1 MKIYELIKEKRENKG
16 LTQENV
22 AQVLNVTRQAVQNW
36 EKNKRAIPN
45 ELLAEYFNLLELN
58 AHEILSVFD
67 FLESNNLIMTSIDY
81 SSDGIIK
88 FEKNERNTILS
99 NYPTL
104 YLGVGQKLNQYS
116 GQTKQLVYVGEASSI
131 VRRTMEHLRSSDDK
145 LNAIKSD
152 SDGEKEKLYIIG
164 HTKFNKSATLELEQ
178 MFMNY
183 LLGDKKFEKIY
194 NGRNNGLSIDF
205 YGREAYRTGIF
216 PEIWERLY
224 KQKVVSSIRDI
235 RNSALFANSPFKS
248 LSRQQEQAK
257 NEIGLVIA
265 ETLVNGANNK
275 VIKIQGLAGSGKTV
289 LMSQLFYDI
298 WRNPYPV
305 LNDDLKTQHTSKTV
319 LLVRHEQQRRTYEQ
333 IAKKLNMGS
342 DVVMDVPRFIN
353 EGKMVDVLLVDE
365 AHLLWSGNYGRVNKN
380 QWKPDL
386 IALHELARTL
396 VVVYDP
402 KQVISARSKVENNVD
417 LFNLLNGLDTKTVYL
432 DDQWRIQANQ
442 ETQKWIKDLA
452 HFEKN
457 SLVTIP
463 DDEAYDIKFFDEAKA
478 FKEAIKIKNQDDGL
492 SRIVATY
499 DWQYSQKS
507 RPKDGKY
514 WTVNF
519 GTEVMPWNLE
529 LSEVQEAQK
538 KQIPWQEINESIGE
552 VGSDFTVQGIDLN
565 YVGVILGPSIIWNE
579 KSNSLDINAD
589 FSYDHLKIRKENG
602 NYNTIE
608 NKAFLKN
615 VVNILLTRGVHG
627 TYIYAVNNELRQ
639 ILQSLNK

>member
-1 MKIYELIKEKRENKG
+1 M
-16 LTQENV
+16 
-22 AQVLNVTRQAVQNW
+22 
-36 EKNKRAIPN
+36 
-45 ELLAEYFNLLELN
+45 
-58 AHEILSVFD
+58 
-67 FLESNNLIMTSIDY
+67 
-81 SSDGIIK
+81 
-88 FEKNERNTILS
+88 
-99 NYPTL
+99 
-104 YLGVGQKLNQYS
+104 NQDS
-116 GQTKQLVYVGEASSI
+116 GQIKQLVYVGEASSI

-145 LNAIKSD
+145 LNAIKSN
-152 SDGEKEKLYIIG
+152 SDGGKELLYIIG
-164 HTKFNKSATLELEQ
+164 HTKFNKSSTLELEQ

-183 LLGDKKFEKIY
+183 LLGDNKFERIY

-224 KQKVVSSIRDI
+224 KQNVVSSLRDV

-342 DVVMDVPRFIN
+342 HVVMDVPRFIRK
-353 EGKMVDVLLVDE
+353 GKMVDVLLVDE
-365 AHLLWSGNYGRVNKN
+365 AHLLWSGNYGRVHKNK
-380 QWKPDL
+380 WKPDL

-402 KQVISARSKVENNVD
+402 KQVISARSKIENNVD

-463 DDEAYDIKFFDEAKA
+463 DDEAYDINFFDEAKA

-514 WTVNF
+514 WTVKF

-579 KSNSLDINAD
+579 KANSLDINAD
-589 FSYDHLKIRKENG
+589 FSYDHLKIRKKNG

-627 TYIYAVNNELRQ
+627 TYVYAVNNELRQ
-639 ILQSLNK
+639 KLQALNK

>member
-67 FLESNNLIMTSIDY
+67 FLESNNLIMTAIDY

-579 KSNSLDINAD
+579 KANSLDINAD

-639 ILQSLNK
+639 KLQSLNK

>member
-67 FLESNNLIMTSIDY
+67 FLESNNLIMTAIDY

-164 HTKFNKSATLELEQ
+164 HTKFNKPATLELEQ

-639 ILQSLNK
+639 KLQSLNK

>member
-67 FLESNNLIMTSIDY
+67 FLESNNLIMTAIDY

-402 KQVISARSKVENNVD
+402 KQVISARSKIENNVD

-639 ILQSLNK
+639 KLQSLNK

>member
-67 FLESNNLIMTSIDY
+67 FLESNNLIMTAIDY

-639 ILQSLNK
+639 KLQSLNK

>member
-1 MKIYELIKEKRENKG
+1 MG
-16 LTQENV
+16 
-22 AQVLNVTRQAVQNW
+22 
-36 EKNKRAIPN
+36 KNKRAIPN

-58 AHEILSVFD
+58 THEILSVFD
-67 FLESNNLIMTSIDY
+67 FLESNNLIMTAIDY

-639 ILQSLNK
+639 KLQSLNK

>member
-67 FLESNNLIMTSIDY
+67 FLESNNLIMTAIDY

-164 HTKFNKSATLELEQ
+164 HTKFNKPATLELEQ

-353 EGKMVDVLLVDE
+353 EGKMVDVLLVYE
-365 AHLLWSGNYGRVNKN
+365 AHLLLSGNYGRVNKN

-639 ILQSLNK
+639 KLQSLNK

>member
-67 FLESNNLIMTSIDY
+67 FLESNNLIMTAIDY

-380 QWKPDL
+380 QWEPDL

-639 ILQSLNK
+639 KLQSLNK

>member
-67 FLESNNLIMTSIDY
+67 FLESNNLIMTAIDY

-627 TYIYAVNNELRQ
+627 TYIYTVNNELRQ
-639 ILQSLNK
+639 KLQSLNK

>member
-1 MKIYELIKEKRENKG
+1 MKLYELIKEKRENKG

-67 FLESNNLIMTSIDY
+67 FLESNNLIMTAIDY

-402 KQVISARSKVENNVD
+402 KQVISARSKIENNVD

-639 ILQSLNK
+639 KLQSLNK

>member
-67 FLESNNLIMTSIDY
+67 FLESNNLIMTAIDY

-164 HTKFNKSATLELEQ
+164 HTKFNKPATLELEQ

-565 YVGVILGPSIIWNE
+565 YVSVILGPSIIWNE

-639 ILQSLNK
+639 KLQSLNK

>member
-1 MKIYELIKEKRENKG
+1 
-16 LTQENV
+16 
-22 AQVLNVTRQAVQNW
+22 
-36 EKNKRAIPN
+36 
-45 ELLAEYFNLLELN
+45 
-58 AHEILSVFD
+58 
-67 FLESNNLIMTSIDY
+67 
-81 SSDGIIK
+81 
-88 FEKNERNTILS
+88 
-99 NYPTL
+99 
-104 YLGVGQKLNQYS
+104 
-116 GQTKQLVYVGEASSI
+116 
-131 VRRTMEHLRSSDDK
+131 
-145 LNAIKSD
+145 
-152 SDGEKEKLYIIG
+152 
-164 HTKFNKSATLELEQ
+164 
-178 MFMNY
+178 
-183 LLGDKKFEKIY
+183 
-194 NGRNNGLSIDF
+194 
-205 YGREAYRTGIF
+205 
-216 PEIWERLY
+216 
-224 KQKVVSSIRDI
+224 
-235 RNSALFANSPFKS
+235 
-248 LSRQQEQAK
+248 
-257 NEIGLVIA
+257 
-265 ETLVNGANNK
+265 
-275 VIKIQGLAGSGKTV
+275 
-289 LMSQLFYDI
+289 
-298 WRNPYPV
+298 
-305 LNDDLKTQHTSKTV
+305 LKTQHTSKTV

-342 DVVMDVPRFIN
+342 HVVMDVPRFIRK
-353 EGKMVDVLLVDE
+353 GKMVDVLLVDE

-402 KQVISARSKVENNVD
+402 KQVISARSKIENNVD

-589 FSYDHLKIRKENG
+589 FSYDHLKIRKKNG

-639 ILQSLNK
+639 KLQSLNK